1 MQLCMSTVWPVLVPL
16 VKRSEGL
23 RLNSYRDAV
32 GVWTIGYGHTKTA
45 REGMTITQEEAD
57 SLLLADVQHAVMG
70 TLSILPILAT
80 LPAPC
85 IAAISDFTF
94 NLGAG
99 RLQASTLRRR
109 ISAQQYDE
117 VPYELRRWVFAAGR
131 KLPGLVVRRED
142 EVTLWESGLEQT
154 RSATAAGLQVGR

>member
-1 MQLCMSTVWPVLVPL
+1 MSTVLPVLVPL

-23 RLNSYRDAV
+23 LLTAYQDPV
-32 GVWTIGYGHTKTA
+32 GIWTIGWGHTRTA
-45 REGMTITQEEAD
+45 KKGMTITREEAET
-57 SLLLADVQHAVMG
+57 LLHLDLQVAVTS

-85 IAAISDFTF
+85 IAAITDFTF

-117 VPYELRRWVFAAGR
+117 VPYELRRWVYAAGR
-131 KLPGLVVRRED
+131 KLPGLIIRREA
-142 EVTLWESGLEQT
+142 EVALWESGLEQK
-154 RSATAAGLQVGR
+154 RSTAESGV